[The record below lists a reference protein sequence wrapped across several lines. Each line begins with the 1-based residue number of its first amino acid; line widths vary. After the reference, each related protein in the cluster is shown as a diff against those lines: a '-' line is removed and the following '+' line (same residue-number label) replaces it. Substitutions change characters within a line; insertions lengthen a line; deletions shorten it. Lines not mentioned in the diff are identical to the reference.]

1 MFFIITPTNNWNYK
15 IIEYR
20 VASITNST
28 NVIENVTS
36 IEYLCVCESRIHIFQ
51 TSILQDLWIVLGCI
65 LGIQI
70 LLITLTVWSQRS
82 CKSKL
87 WHGKLKLI
95 TIPES
100 QFASGSCKSNLW
112 HGKLK
117 LITIPESQF
126 ASGASQFGEL
136 K

>member
-1 MFFIITPTNNWNYK
+1 MVSKSSKIEEIMGVILFFLITPTNNWKYK
-15 IIEYR
+15 IIESGF
-20 VASITNST
+20 ASITNST

-36 IEYLCVCESRIHIFQ
+36 IKYLCVCESRVRIIQ
-51 TSILQDLWIVLGCI
+51 TIILLHDLWIVLGCM

-82 CKSKL
+82 FKSNL

-100 QFASGSCKSNLW
+100 QFASGSCKSWEIKIDYN
-112 HGKLK
+112 
-117 LITIPESQF
+117 I
-126 ASGASQFGEL
+126 
-136 K
+136 